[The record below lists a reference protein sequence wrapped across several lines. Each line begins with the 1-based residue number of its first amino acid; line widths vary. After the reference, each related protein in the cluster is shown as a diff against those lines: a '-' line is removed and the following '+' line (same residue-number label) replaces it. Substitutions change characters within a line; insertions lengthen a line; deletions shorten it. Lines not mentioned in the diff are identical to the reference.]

1 MRISVLCTDLGV
13 RVPGDKGASMHLMSI
28 TSAFAAV
35 GHDVQLIGV
44 AGHEV
49 PPAMFSSALAETRLL
64 AHPGRSEGIQRE
76 LNKLSFIDHV
86 VEHCAVALQRFDPH
100 VVYER
105 LSLFGSAGRQL
116 VETLPGTR
124 HVLEVNALLAEED
137 AAWRGLHFAE
147 LAATVE
153 RQVLT
158 DADLAVA
165 VSAEVARKIHAA
177 APSARSTIVEN
188 GAEVERFRFL
198 PTRAAARRR
207 LGLPADATI
216 AAFVG
221 ALRPWHGVDVAI
233 NAVARTPQVHLVV
246 VGDGPVRAELHNR
259 ADALGVLDRVHFLGQ
274 RCHDDVAACLAA
286 ADMALAPY
294 PAMDNF
300 SFSPLKLYEYLA
312 AGTPVIASA
321 IGQIPAALGNGRFGT
336 LVPPGDTDALAAAML
351 RVPLD
356 PACDDRAGLGRD
368 HALTHHG
375 WDDRA
380 RRITK
385 LVEAADAMA

>member
-1 MRISVLCTDLGV
+1 VLCTDLGV

-44 AGHEV
+44 AGHEA
-49 PPAMFSSALAETRLL
+49 PPSTFSSALAETHLL
-64 AHPGRSEGIQRE
+64 AHPGRSEGLQRE
-76 LNKLSFIDHV
+76 LNKLSF
-86 VEHCAVALQRFDPH
+86 VEHVLEHCSPALQRFDPH
-100 VVYER
+100 VIYER

-137 AAWRGLHFAE
+137 AAWRGLHLAE
-147 LAATVE
+147 LATTVE
-153 RQVLT
+153 RSVLT

-165 VSAEVARKIHAA
+165 VSAEVARKIRAA
-177 APSARSTIVEN
+177 APDAHCTVVEN
-188 GAEVERFRFL
+188 GAEVERFRHL
-198 PTRAAARRR
+198 PGRAEARRH
-207 LGLPADATI
+207 LALPPEATI
-216 AAFVG
+216 AAFIG
-221 ALRPWHGVDVAI
+221 ALRPWHGVDIAI
-233 NAVARTPQVHLVV
+233 NAVARTPLVHLAVA
-246 VGDGPVRAELHNR
+246 GDGPVRADLHDLANT
-259 ADALGVLDRVHFLGQ
+259 LGVLDRVHFLGQ
-274 RCHDDVAACLAA
+274 RGHDDVVTCLAA

-294 PAMDNF
+294 PAIDGF

-321 IGQIPAALGNGRFGT
+321 IGQISAVLGNGRFGT
-336 LVPPGDTDALAAAML
+336 LVPAGDTDALAAAML

-356 PACDDRAGLGRD
+356 RACAERADLGRD

-380 RRITK
+380 RRIAE